1 MAKNFLDQIKTAVK
15 NSGSSKK
22 DILYFGADSSKRIRF
37 LQELDDGH
45 SYTFHS
51 DFETKIYEPCQ
62 DQEDHEDCKLC
73 QQGIGTKEVFVWSVY
88 DYDTS
93 SVKLLAIKATG
104 ISPVPAL
111 IEFFEEYGTIM
122 DRDYKIKKVGKGM
135 GGSYT
140 VTPLDKEKFGV
151 KKAKPFSE
159 KEIWE
164 MFKKAYSSKD
174 VDDEDD
180 DDEEEED
187 EKSTKTKKSKKKV
200 KKEKSLKDKYLE
212 LDWDEVRDIA
222 LEIGMTKKELKAFD
236 EDVEELVEELFD
248 NYDEED
254 LEDMLED

>member
-22 DILYFGADSSKRIRF
+22 DILYFGADTSKRIRF
-37 LQELDDGH
+37 LQELDEGH

-62 DQEDHEDCKLC
+62 DQEDHENCKLC

-151 KKAKPFSE
+151 KKAKPYSE

-174 VDDEDD
+174 VEDDD
-180 DDEEEED
+180 DDEEEE
-187 EKSTKTKKSKKKV
+187 EEEVKPTKKSKKA
-200 KKEKSLKDKYLE
+200 KKEKSLKDKYLD

>member
-1 MAKNFLDQIKTAVK
+1 MAKKFLDQIKTAVK

-22 DILYFGADSSKRIRF
+22 DILYFGADTSKRIRF

-62 DQEDHEDCKLC
+62 DQDDHEDCKLC

-151 KKAKPFSE
+151 KKAKPYSE

-174 VDDEDD
+174 VEDEDD
-180 DDEEEED
+180 DDEEEE
-187 EKSTKTKKSKKKV
+187 EEVKPAKKSKKA

-236 EDVEELVEELFD
+236 EDVDELVEELFD
-248 NYDEED
+248 NYDEDD

>member
-1 MAKNFLDQIKTAVK
+1 MAKKFLDQIKTAVK

-22 DILYFGADSSKRIRF
+22 DILYFGADTSKRIRF
-37 LQELDDGH
+37 LQELDEGH

-151 KKAKPFSE
+151 KKAKPYSE

-174 VDDEDD
+174 VDDDD
-180 DDEEEED
+180 DDEEEEV
-187 EKSTKTKKSKKKV
+187 KPTKKSKKA
-200 KKEKSLKDKYLE
+200 KKEKSLKDKYLD

>member
-22 DILYFGADSSKRIRF
+22 DILYFGADTSKRIRF
-37 LQELDDGH
+37 LQELDEGH

-151 KKAKPFSE
+151 KKAKPYSE

-174 VDDEDD
+174 VEDDD
-180 DDEEEED
+180 DDEEEE
-187 EKSTKTKKSKKKV
+187 EEEVKPTKKSKKA
-200 KKEKSLKDKYLE
+200 KKEKSLKDKYLD

>member
-22 DILYFGADSSKRIRF
+22 DILYFGADTSKRIRF
-37 LQELDDGH
+37 LQELDEGH

-151 KKAKPFSE
+151 KKAKPYSE

-174 VDDEDD
+174 VEDD
-180 DDEEEED
+180 DDDEGEDEEEV
-187 EKSTKTKKSKKKV
+187 KPTKKSKKA
-200 KKEKSLKDKYLE
+200 KKEKSLKDKYLD

>member
-1 MAKNFLDQIKTAVK
+1 MAKKFLDQIKTAVK

-22 DILYFGADSSKRIRF
+22 DILYFGADTSKRIRF

-151 KKAKPFSE
+151 KKAKPYSE

-180 DDEEEED
+180 DDEEEE
-187 EKSTKTKKSKKKV
+187 EEEVKPTKKSKKA

-236 EDVEELVEELFD
+236 EDVDELVEELFD
-248 NYDEED
+248 NYDEDD

>member
-62 DQEDHEDCKLC
+62 DQEDHENCKLC

-180 DDEEEED
+180 DDEEEE
-187 EKSTKTKKSKKKV
+187 EVPTKKSKKKT

>member
-1 MAKNFLDQIKTAVK
+1 MAKKFLDQIKTAVK

-22 DILYFGADSSKRIRF
+22 DILYFGADTSKRIRF
-37 LQELDDGH
+37 LQELDEGH

-151 KKAKPFSE
+151 KKAKPYSE

-174 VDDEDD
+174 VEDD
-180 DDEEEED
+180 DDEEDEE
-187 EKSTKTKKSKKKV
+187 EEEVKPTKKSKKA
-200 KKEKSLKDKYLE
+200 KKEKSLKDKYLD
-212 LDWDEVRDIA
+212 LDWDEVREIA

>member
-62 DQEDHEDCKLC
+62 DQEDHENCKLC

-180 DDEEEED
+180 EDEEEE
-187 EKSTKTKKSKKKV
+187 EVPAKKSKKKS
-200 KKEKSLKDKYLE
+200 KKGKSLKDKYLD

>member
-22 DILYFGADSSKRIRF
+22 DILYFGADTSKRIRF

-151 KKAKPFSE
+151 KKAKPYSE

-174 VDDEDD
+174 VEDEDD
-180 DDEEEED
+180 DDEEKEE
-187 EKSTKTKKSKKKV
+187 EEVKPTKKPKKA

-236 EDVEELVEELFD
+236 EDVDELVEELFD
-248 NYDEED
+248 NYDEDD

>member
-62 DQEDHEDCKLC
+62 DQEDHENCKLC

-174 VDDEDD
+174 VDDEDN
-180 DDEEEED
+180 DDEEEE
-187 EKSTKTKKSKKKV
+187 EEVKPTKKSKKKA
-200 KKEKSLKDKYLE
+200 KKEKSLKDKYLG

-236 EDVEELVEELFD
+236 EDVDELVEELFD

>member
-22 DILYFGADSSKRIRF
+22 DILYFGADTSKRIRF
-37 LQELDDGH
+37 LQELDEGH

-151 KKAKPFSE
+151 KKAKPYSE

-174 VDDEDD
+174 VEEDD
-180 DDEEEED
+180 DDEEED
-187 EKSTKTKKSKKKV
+187 EEEVKPTKKPKKA
-200 KKEKSLKDKYLE
+200 KKEKSLKDKYLD

>member
-62 DQEDHEDCKLC
+62 DQEDHENCKLC

-174 VDDEDD
+174 VDDDD
-180 DDEEEED
+180 EEDEEEE
-187 EKSTKTKKSKKKV
+187 EVKPTKKSKKA

>member
-22 DILYFGADSSKRIRF
+22 DILYFGADTSKRIRF
-37 LQELDDGH
+37 LQELDEGH

-151 KKAKPFSE
+151 KKAKPYSE

-174 VDDEDD
+174 VEEDDD
-180 DDEEEED
+180 DDEEEE
-187 EKSTKTKKSKKKV
+187 EEVKSTKKSKKA
-200 KKEKSLKDKYLE
+200 KKEKSLKDKYLD

>member
-22 DILYFGADSSKRIRF
+22 DILYFGADTSKRIRF
-37 LQELDDGH
+37 LQELDEGH

-62 DQEDHEDCKLC
+62 DQEDHENCKLC

-151 KKAKPFSE
+151 KKAKPYSE

-174 VDDEDD
+174 VEDDD
-180 DDEEEED
+180 DDEEEEG
-187 EKSTKTKKSKKKV
+187 EEVKPTKKSKKD
-200 KKEKSLKDKYLE
+200 KKEKSLKDKYLD
-212 LDWDEVRDIA
+212 LDWDEVRNIA

-236 EDVEELVEELFD
+236 EDVEELVDELFD

>member
-1 MAKNFLDQIKTAVK
+1 MAKKFLDQIKTAVK

-22 DILYFGADSSKRIRF
+22 DILYFGADTSKRIRF
-37 LQELDDGH
+37 LQELDEGH

-151 KKAKPFSE
+151 KKAKPYSE

-174 VDDEDD
+174 VEDEDD
-180 DDEEEED
+180 DDEEEE
-187 EKSTKTKKSKKKV
+187 EEEVKPNKKSKKA

-236 EDVEELVEELFD
+236 EDVDELVEELFD
-248 NYDEED
+248 NYDEDD

>member
-1 MAKNFLDQIKTAVK
+1 MAKKFLDQIKTAVK

-22 DILYFGADSSKRIRF
+22 DILYFGADTSKRIRF

-151 KKAKPFSE
+151 KKAKPYSE

-180 DDEEEED
+180 DDEEEE
-187 EKSTKTKKSKKKV
+187 EEVKPTKKSKKA

-212 LDWDEVRDIA
+212 LDWDEIRDIA

-236 EDVEELVEELFD
+236 EDVDELVEELFD
-248 NYDEED
+248 NYDEDD

>member
-62 DQEDHEDCKLC
+62 DQEDHENCKLC
-73 QQGIGTKEVFVWSVY
+73 QQGIETKEVFVWSVY

-164 MFKKAYSSKD
+164 MFKKAYFSKD

-180 DDEEEED
+180 DEEDEEEEV
-187 EKSTKTKKSKKKV
+187 KPTKKSKKKA
-200 KKEKSLKDKYLE
+200 KKEKSLKDKYLG

-236 EDVEELVEELFD
+236 EDVDELVEELFD

>member
-22 DILYFGADSSKRIRF
+22 DILYFGADTSKRIRF
-37 LQELDDGH
+37 LQELDEGH

-151 KKAKPFSE
+151 KKAKPYSE

-174 VDDEDD
+174 VEDD
-180 DDEEEED
+180 DGDEEEE
-187 EKSTKTKKSKKKV
+187 EEEVKPTKKSKKA
-200 KKEKSLKDKYLE
+200 KKEKSLKDKYLD

>member
-1 MAKNFLDQIKTAVK
+1 MAKKFLDQIKTAVK

-22 DILYFGADSSKRIRF
+22 DILYFGADTSKRIRF
-37 LQELDDGH
+37 LQELDEGH

-151 KKAKPFSE
+151 KKAKPYSE

-174 VDDEDD
+174 VEDD
-180 DDEEEED
+180 DDEEED
-187 EKSTKTKKSKKKV
+187 EGEEEVKPTKKSKKA
-200 KKEKSLKDKYLE
+200 KKQKSLKDKYLD

>member
-22 DILYFGADSSKRIRF
+22 DILYFGADTSKRIRF
-37 LQELDDGH
+37 LQELDEGH

-151 KKAKPFSE
+151 KKAKPYSE

-174 VDDEDD
+174 VENDD
-180 DDEEEED
+180 DDEEEE
-187 EKSTKTKKSKKKV
+187 EEEVKSTKKSKKA
-200 KKEKSLKDKYLE
+200 KKEKSLKDKYLD

>member
-22 DILYFGADSSKRIRF
+22 DILYFGADTSKRIRF

-51 DFETKIYEPCQ
+51 DFETKVYEPCQ
-62 DQEDHEDCKLC
+62 DQEDHENCKLC

-93 SVKLLAIKATG
+93 TVKLLAIKATG

-151 KKAKPFSE
+151 KKAKPYSE
-159 KEIWE
+159 KEIWD
-164 MFKKAYSSKD
+164 MFKKAYSSKE
-174 VDDEDD
+174 VEEDD
-180 DDEEEED
+180 DDEEDEEGA
-187 EKSTKTKKSKKKV
+187 KPTKKSKKA

-212 LDWDEVRDIA
+212 LDWDEVKNIA
-222 LEIGMTKKELKAFD
+222 IEIGMTKKELKAFD

>member
-22 DILYFGADSSKRIRF
+22 DILYFGADTSKRIRF
-37 LQELDDGH
+37 LQELDEGH

-62 DQEDHEDCKLC
+62 DQEDHENCKLC

-151 KKAKPFSE
+151 KKAKPYSE

-174 VDDEDD
+174 VEDED
-180 DDEEEED
+180 DDEEEE
-187 EKSTKTKKSKKKV
+187 EEEVKPTKKSKKA
-200 KKEKSLKDKYLE
+200 KKEKSLKDKYLD

>member
-22 DILYFGADSSKRIRF
+22 DILYFGADTSKRIRF

-73 QQGIGTKEVFVWSVY
+73 QQGIATKEVFVWSVY

-151 KKAKPFSE
+151 KKAKPYSE

-174 VDDEDD
+174 AEDEDE
-180 DDEEEED
+180 DDEEEE
-187 EKSTKTKKSKKKV
+187 EEVKPTKKSKKA
-200 KKEKSLKDKYLE
+200 KKAKSLKDKYLD

>member
-1 MAKNFLDQIKTAVK
+1 MAKKFLDQIKTAVK

-22 DILYFGADSSKRIRF
+22 DILYFGADTSKRIRF
-37 LQELDDGH
+37 LQELDEGH

-151 KKAKPFSE
+151 KKAKPYSE

-174 VDDEDD
+174 VEDDD
-180 DDEEEED
+180 DDEEED
-187 EKSTKTKKSKKKV
+187 EEEVKPTKKSKKA
-200 KKEKSLKDKYLE
+200 KKEKSLKDKYLD

>member
-22 DILYFGADSSKRIRF
+22 DILYFGADTSKRIRF
-37 LQELDDGH
+37 LQELDEGH

-151 KKAKPFSE
+151 KKAKPYSE

-174 VDDEDD
+174 VEEDD
-180 DDEEEED
+180 DDEEEDEED
-187 EKSTKTKKSKKKV
+187 VKPTKKSKKA
-200 KKEKSLKDKYLE
+200 KKEKSLKDKYLD

>member
-1 MAKNFLDQIKTAVK
+1 MAKKFLDQIKTAVK

-37 LQELDDGH
+37 LQELDEGH

-73 QQGIGTKEVFVWSVY
+73 REGIGTKEVFVWSVY

-151 KKAKPFSE
+151 KKAKPYSE
-159 KEIWE
+159 KEIWD
-164 MFKKAYSSKD
+164 MFKKAYASKETD
-174 VDDEDD
+174 SDDEDE
-180 DDEEEED
+180 DDEEVEETPKA
-187 EKSTKTKKSKKKV
+187 KSNAKSKKK
-200 KKEKSLKDKYLE
+200 EKPLKDKYLD
-212 LDWDEVRDIA
+212 LDWDEVKEIA
-222 LEIGMTKKELKAFD
+222 LDIGMTKKELKAFD

-254 LEDMLED
+254 LADMLED

>member
-62 DQEDHEDCKLC
+62 DQEDHENCKLC

-151 KKAKPFSE
+151 KKAKPYSE
-159 KEIWE
+159 KEIWD

-174 VDDEDD
+174 VEDDD
-180 DDEEEED
+180 DDEEEE
-187 EKSTKTKKSKKKV
+187 EEVKPTKKSKKA

>member
-1 MAKNFLDQIKTAVK
+1 MAKKFLDQIKTAVK

-22 DILYFGADSSKRIRF
+22 DILYFGADTSKRIRF
-37 LQELDDGH
+37 LQELDEGH

-151 KKAKPFSE
+151 KKAKPYSE

-174 VDDEDD
+174 VEDEDD
-180 DDEEEED
+180 DDEEEE
-187 EKSTKTKKSKKKV
+187 EEEVKPTKKSKKA

-236 EDVEELVEELFD
+236 EDVDELVEELFD
-248 NYDEED
+248 NYDEDD

>member
-22 DILYFGADSSKRIRF
+22 DILYFGADTSKRIRF
-37 LQELDDGH
+37 LQELDEGH

-140 VTPLDKEKFGV
+140 VTPLDKERFGV
-151 KKAKPFSE
+151 KKAKPYSE

-174 VDDEDD
+174 VEDDD
-180 DDEEEED
+180 DDEEED
-187 EKSTKTKKSKKKV
+187 EEEVKPTKKSKKA
-200 KKEKSLKDKYLE
+200 KKEKSLKDKYLD

>member
-22 DILYFGADSSKRIRF
+22 DILYFGADTSKRIRF

-62 DQEDHEDCKLC
+62 DQEDHENCKLC

-151 KKAKPFSE
+151 KKAKPYSE

-174 VDDEDD
+174 VEDEDD
-180 DDEEEED
+180 DDEEEE
-187 EKSTKTKKSKKKV
+187 EEVKSTKKYKKA

-236 EDVEELVEELFD
+236 EDVDELVEELFD
-248 NYDEED
+248 NYDEDD

>member
-1 MAKNFLDQIKTAVK
+1 MAKKFLDQIKTAVK

-22 DILYFGADSSKRIRF
+22 DILYFGADTSKRIRF
-37 LQELDDGH
+37 LQELDEGH

-151 KKAKPFSE
+151 KKAKPYSE

-174 VDDEDD
+174 VEDD
-180 DDEEEED
+180 DDEEDEE
-187 EKSTKTKKSKKKV
+187 EEEVKPTKKSKKA
-200 KKEKSLKDKYLE
+200 KKEKSLKDKYLD

>member
-22 DILYFGADSSKRIRF
+22 DILYFGADTSKRIRF
-37 LQELDDGH
+37 LQELDEGH

-151 KKAKPFSE
+151 KKAKPYSE

-174 VDDEDD
+174 VEEDD
-180 DDEEEED
+180 DDEEEE
-187 EKSTKTKKSKKKV
+187 EEEEEVKPTKKSKKA
-200 KKEKSLKDKYLE
+200 KKEKSLKDKYLD

>member
-1 MAKNFLDQIKTAVK
+1 MAKKFLDQIKTAVK

-22 DILYFGADSSKRIRF
+22 DILYFGADTSKRIRF

-151 KKAKPFSE
+151 KKAKPYSE
-159 KEIWE
+159 EEIWE

-174 VDDEDD
+174 VEDD
-180 DDEEEED
+180 DDEEDEE
-187 EKSTKTKKSKKKV
+187 EEVKPTKKSKKA
-200 KKEKSLKDKYLE
+200 KKAKSLKDKYLE

>member
-22 DILYFGADSSKRIRF
+22 DILYFGADTSKRIRF
-37 LQELDDGH
+37 LQELDEGH

-151 KKAKPFSE
+151 KKAKPYSE

-174 VDDEDD
+174 VEDD
-180 DDEEEED
+180 NDDEEEE
-187 EKSTKTKKSKKKV
+187 EEEVKPTKKSKKA
-200 KKEKSLKDKYLE
+200 KKEKSLKDKYLD

-254 LEDMLED
+254 LGDMLED

>member
-1 MAKNFLDQIKTAVK
+1 MAKKFLDQIKTAVK

-22 DILYFGADSSKRIRF
+22 DILYFGADTSKRIRF
-37 LQELDDGH
+37 LQELDEGH
-45 SYTFHS
+45 PYTFHS

-151 KKAKPFSE
+151 KKAKPYSE

-174 VDDEDD
+174 VEDDD
-180 DDEEEED
+180 DDEEEE
-187 EKSTKTKKSKKKV
+187 EEEVKPTKKSKRA
-200 KKEKSLKDKYLE
+200 KKEKSLKDKYLD

>member
-1 MAKNFLDQIKTAVK
+1 MAKKFLDQIKTAVK

-22 DILYFGADSSKRIRF
+22 DILYFGADTSKRIRF

-151 KKAKPFSE
+151 KKAKPYSE

-174 VDDEDD
+174 VEDEDD
-180 DDEEEED
+180 DDGEEEE
-187 EKSTKTKKSKKKV
+187 EEVKPTKKSKKA
-200 KKEKSLKDKYLE
+200 KKEKSLKDKYLG

-236 EDVEELVEELFD
+236 EDVDELVEELFD
-248 NYDEED
+248 NYDEDD

>member
-1 MAKNFLDQIKTAVK
+1 MAKKFLDQIKTAVK

-22 DILYFGADSSKRIRF
+22 DILFFGADTSKRIRF
-37 LQELDDGH
+37 LQELDEGH

-62 DQEDHEDCKLC
+62 DQEGHEDCKLC

-151 KKAKPFSE
+151 KKAKPYSE

-174 VDDEDD
+174 AEDDD
-180 DDEEEED
+180 DDEEEE
-187 EKSTKTKKSKKKV
+187 EEEVRPTKKSKKA
-200 KKEKSLKDKYLE
+200 KKEKSLKDKYLD

-254 LEDMLED
+254 LEDILED

>member
-1 MAKNFLDQIKTAVK
+1 MAKKFLDQIKTAVK

-22 DILYFGADSSKRIRF
+22 DILYFGADTSKRIRF
-37 LQELDDGH
+37 LQELDEGH

-151 KKAKPFSE
+151 KKAKPYSE

-174 VDDEDD
+174 VEDD
-180 DDEEEED
+180 DDDEDEEEE
-187 EKSTKTKKSKKKV
+187 EVRPTKKSKKA

-212 LDWDEVRDIA
+212 LNWDEVRDIA
-222 LEIGMTKKELKAFD
+222 MEIGMTKKELKAFD

>member
-22 DILYFGADSSKRIRF
+22 DILYFGADTSKRIRF

-151 KKAKPFSE
+151 KKAKPYSE

-174 VDDEDD
+174 VEDEDDEDE
-180 DDEEEED
+180 DEEEEV
-187 EKSTKTKKSKKKV
+187 KPAKKSKKA

-236 EDVEELVEELFD
+236 EDVDELVEELFD
-248 NYDEED
+248 NYDEDD